1 MVVSSL
7 PEPEA
12 FWARVDTS
20 GECWLW
26 QGARIPAGYGQ
37 ITRRLQDTRVHIYAH
52 RVAWEPTHGPIPPG
66 LHVCHRCDNPPCV
79 RPEHL
84 FVGTIKDNMR
94 DRSAKGRGYSKK
106 GITRAKLSESNVVD
120 ILRLYA
126 TGECTK
132 DELADRFGV
141 SRPTING
148 IVRGRF
154 WKHIDRA
161 AVLAATQEV
170 A

>member
-1 MVVSSL
+1 
-7 PEPEA
+7 
-12 FWARVDTS
+12 
-20 GECWLW
+20 
-26 QGARIPAGYGQ
+26 
-37 ITRRLQDTRVHIYAH
+37 
-52 RVAWEPTHGPIPPG
+52 
-66 LHVCHRCDNPPCV
+66 
-79 RPEHL
+79 
-84 FVGTIKDNMR
+84 MR